1 MGKGRE
7 LGIHLNKIS
16 GTNVVPANKKITAV
30 VGRFTTIT
38 AVILDEY
45 NRVKSQFSYDGEFLG
60 ADQLQNN
67 LIIKTSTGIRQ
78 IKKNQVIGFV
88 QNDKIQLE
96 PGGSIERIP
105 DIKEGK

>member
-7 LGIHLNKIS
+7 LGIYLNKIS
-16 GTNVVPANKKITAV
+16 GTTLVPANKKITAV

-60 ADQLQNN
+60 ADQLNN